1 VIVIDA
7 SAAVDLLLNA
17 PPYADSIEERVR
29 VRGGDLQAPHLIDAE
44 VGQVLRRFVLSG
56 ALRLERAESAIGRL
70 GQLRITRYPHL
81 GLLHRAMQ
89 LRRNL
94 TVYDALYVALAE
106 ALDAP
111 LLTRDAGIA
120 RSAGRL
126 VKVIHVG

>member
-1 VIVIDA
+1 MIVLDA
-7 SAAVDLLLNA
+7 SAVVDVLLDRS
-17 PPYADSIEERVR
+17 PYGERLGELVSEHR
-29 VRGGDLQAPHLIDAE
+29 DDLHAPHLIDAE
-44 VGQVLRRFVLSG
+44 IGQVLRRYVLREW
-56 ALRLERAESAIGRL
+56 LRPARAFQAVDL
-70 GQLRITRYPHL
+70 LVDLRITRYPHL

-94 TVYDALYVALAE
+94 TVYDGLYVALAE

-126 VKVIHVG
+126 VKVLHVG